1 MSLDH
6 LLLGA
11 LREPASGYDLK
22 ATFEQVY
29 RHFWPAELSQIYRTL
44 RRLEAEGL
52 LTSRRAASD
61 IGPERRVYRTTA
73 KGRARLRR
81 WLQEGPQVSDD
92 RHAFCAQVFF
102 LDELEEPEARLT
114 FLRAL
119 RDEFAVRRSQLE
131 AIEAQWRADDPRYPD
146 GLPPAEL
153 MQQFTLALGIE
164 KFGAIARWAETCIAR
179 LEARQQQETADA
191 APL

>member
-22 ATFEQVY
+22 SRFDEVY

-44 RRLEAEGL
+44 RRLESAGL
-52 LTSRRAASD
+52 LASRRAASE

-73 KGRARLRR
+73 KGRAKLRR
-81 WLQEGPQVSDD
+81 WLTDGPQVSDD

-102 LDELEEPEARLT
+102 LDELEDPADRLA
-114 FLRAL
+114 FLRTL
-119 RDEFAVRRSQLE
+119 RDEFVSRRRLLE

-153 MQQFTLALGIE
+153 AQQFTLALGIE
-164 KFGAIARWAETCIAR
+164 KFGAIARWAETCIQR
-179 LEARQQQETADA
+179 LETRQQQETADA
-191 APL
+191 VPL